1 LASVIMDPRTQ
12 IDFNKAKGAIPA
24 RTDIDVSLLDACA
37 QVTSA
42 SLKLNDAGGTAVP
55 TFAGTHAANASVV
68 GAATDAI
75 TVFFNSNMTA
85 TDGATALAD
94 AIAAA
99 K

>member
-1 LASVIMDPRTQ
+1 MD
-12 IDFNKAKGAIPA
+12 
-24 RTDIDVSLLDACA
+24 VCA
-37 QVTSA
+37 QETSA
-42 SLKLNDAGGTAVP
+42 SLAANDAGGTAVP

-75 TVFFNSNMTA
+75 TAFFNSDMSAAEGTA
-85 TDGATALAD
+85 ALAD